1 MKKVSQTLRTQAS
14 IIEAYCVLEE
24 EARQHPELRVFLPEL
39 LDLNEQACTLIERYM
54 AKAAVKAA
62 TE

>member
-1 MKKVSQTLRTQAS
+1 LRTQAS

-54 AKAAVKAA
+54 AKAAVK
-62 TE
+62 EGLK